1 MTEPLRSLAQ
11 SSKEAPSVATA
22 SQLQQFIRFGLDTL
36 GERNAHHDFETLSL
50 AVARRRIASNLL
62 PATGPVSTGGD
73 QGRDAESYFTRLRN
87 KAPEAS
93 AFARLASNETIVLA
107 CTIQRSNVASKIRND
122 IASICSTG
130 TPVHRIAY
138 FTVAPVPVSTRH
150 DLQDKARTNFQV
162 SVDIFDS
169 LWLAQELAEPELFHL
184 AETYLQVPSEFAP
197 APEPTEAH
205 PEWYLQ
211 ARARWREQK
220 EFTGQLGE
228 FAQLRRA
235 LRHATFNAGA
245 RADLADWL
253 DWARRVLQV
262 ADPDRVRPRLQYE
275 IAVAHLRGLGDL
287 TPVDALVRDFFDQ
300 ALSSSDMGLLHDA
313 EMLLTYVYGAWT
325 GHATALTAQDLERW
339 TALLTT
345 RIRTL
350 LEENPPVNRRARLH
364 ALAAHVALRIRPAD
378 QPANYRPEPT
388 ADRAE
393 PPPRYLT
400 AEDIGPLDP
409 NRLTVADLPQ
419 VMAHLQQL
427 CDLLPQAQTFPVA
440 SIADAFDLTAPL
452 LAAHPA
458 YPQVRQALDEA
469 VERTEGGIA
478 RARKSRNRAL
488 QFLRIE
494 RPLEALGEV
503 RTMKVSTWFGDT
515 LPWALQAL
523 LMAGRLYSLLHLPLA
538 AKQCALAVC
547 VAAGSSQNPT
557 LAPFIAQ
564 GLLRASDCDYQA
576 GNLLTSAA
584 LSEYAITAQGQYV
597 DDPWNE
603 EEHDDFQAV
612 VVDSGMA
619 LLAARQIRP
628 HLVPVLADVH
638 TRTGLDALIDAQLE
652 DVDAPA
658 RNEAEWMQM
667 AMRSGCGRLFA
678 DEGPRR
684 VYHWAAGGPTWQ
696 AECENTRHAV
706 LACERFV
713 AAAQILIAELVLLD
727 PLLQPAHIHIDVQ
740 LDARAPEPEQLP
752 DNHVS
757 RWRVYLAPWNEET
770 DAHDGEYLADLAA
783 PLMAILMAES
793 LLPQEQFM
801 QRVQTAFERGLNHKL
816 IAGRAY
822 DELADLLP
830 DDHYRQLSSLRP
842 TRLENVPPFRAAA
855 HPALDLPHTPGPGY
869 DEASAIEAVRH
880 RYEAFPIVRYTMKR
894 LTASTSFR
902 ATAFT
907 LRDDGWRD
915 WHLLTAVLN
924 IVINYRLS
932 LELTTDPAA
941 NPQDVIHRAAAL
953 RRPETEDDPAPP
965 DDAFT
970 PVALK
975 QALATSTL
983 STLQSLGLESHR
995 QTPNFPALMEL
1006 LGARYAYWTLDVP
1019 HEDVLAFD

>member
-1 MTEPLRSLAQ
+1 MP
-11 SSKEAPSVATA
+11 TA

-73 QGRDAESYFTRLRN
+73 QGRDAESYFTRLHSQ
-87 KAPEAS
+87 APEAS

-107 CTIQRSNVASKIRND
+107 CTIQRRNVAGKIRND

-150 DLQDKARTNFQV
+150 DLQEEALAGFQV
-162 SVDIFDS
+162 AVDVFDS
-169 LWLAQELAEPELFHL
+169 LWLAQELAEPDLFHL

-197 APEPTEAH
+197 APDSTDVLPD
-205 PEWYLQ
+205 WYLE
-211 ARARWREQK
+211 ARTRWREQE
-220 EFTGQLGE
+220 EFTGRLGE
-228 FAQLRRA
+228 FALLRRA

-245 RADLADWL
+245 RSDLADWL
-253 DWARRVLQV
+253 DWARRMLQV
-262 ADPDRVRPRLQYE
+262 AEPESVRPRLQYE

-287 TPVDALVRDFFDQ
+287 TPADPLVQDFFDQ
-300 ALSSSDMGLLHDA
+300 VLNSGDLGLLQDA
-313 EMLLTYVYGAWT
+313 QVLLNYVYGSWA
-325 GHATALTAQDLERW
+325 GHTTALTAQDLERW
-339 TALLTT
+339 TALLSA
-345 RIRTL
+345 RVRSL
-350 LEENPPVNRRARLH
+350 LEEGPPVNRRASLH
-364 ALAAHVALRIRPAD
+364 ALAAQVALRIRLVSQAAD
-378 QPANYRPEPT
+378 YRPEPA

-409 NRLTVADLPQ
+409 SRFTVTDLPEA
-419 VMAHLQQL
+419 MAHLQQL
-427 CDLLPQAQTFPVA
+427 CDLLPQAQTFPVVP
-440 SIADAFDLTAPL
+440 IADAFDLTAPL
-452 LAAHPA
+452 LAMHAA
-458 YPQVRQALDEA
+458 YPRVRQALDEA
-469 VERTEGGIA
+469 VERTEGGVA

-503 RTMKVSTWFGDT
+503 HSMKVSTWFGDT
-515 LPWALQAL
+515 LPWALKAL
-523 LMAGRLYSLLHLPLA
+523 LMAGELYGLLHLPLA

-547 VAAGSSQNPT
+547 VAAGSSQNPA

-564 GLLRASDCDYQA
+564 GLLRAADYDYQA
-576 GNLLTSAA
+576 GNLLTSATV
-584 LSEYAITAQGQYV
+584 SQYAITAQGQYV

-603 EEHDDFQAV
+603 EEHDDFQTL
-612 VVDSGMA
+612 VVDSSMA

-628 HLVPVLADVH
+628 HLVPFLTDVH
-638 TRTGLDALIDAQLE
+638 AHTGLDALIDDHLE
-652 DVDAPA
+652 AADVPA
-658 RNEAEWMQM
+658 RSEAEWMQM
-667 AMRSGCGRLFA
+667 AVRSGCGRLFA

-684 VYHWAAGGPTWQ
+684 TYHWAGGGPTWQ
-696 AECENTRHAV
+696 AECENTRQAV

-713 AAAQILIAELVLLD
+713 AAAQILIAKLAPLD

-740 LDARAPEPEQLP
+740 LDDRAPEPEQLP

-770 DAHDGEYLADLAA
+770 DAHAEGYFADLAA
-783 PLMAILMAES
+783 PLMAILIAES
-793 LLPQEQFM
+793 PLPQEQFM
-801 QRVQTAFERGLNHKL
+801 HKIRTAFEQGLNHKL

-830 DDHYRQLSSLRP
+830 DDHYDRLSSFHP
-842 TRLENVPPFRAAA
+842 SASEDVPAFRATA
-855 HPALDLPHTPGPGY
+855 HPALDLPHTSGPGY
-869 DEASAIEAVRH
+869 DEASATEAVRH
-880 RYEAFPIVRYTMKR
+880 RYEALRIVRYTMKR
-894 LTASTSFR
+894 LAASASFR
-902 ATAFT
+902 ATALA

-915 WHLLTAVLN
+915 WHILNAVLN
-924 IVINYRLS
+924 IMVNHRLS
-932 LELTTDPAA
+932 LEMTTDPTAS
-941 NPQDVIHRAAAL
+941 PEDIIRRTAL
-953 RRPETEDDPAPP
+953 LQRPETEDDPAPP

-970 PVALK
+970 RAALK

-983 STLQSLGLESHR
+983 STLQNLGLESHR
-995 QTPNFPALMEL
+995 QTPNFPALIEL

-1019 HEDVLAFD
+1019 HEDFLMLD